1 MERRKPNASTAGLLA
16 WPEKAPE
23 EVAVEAEAGVVG
35 RPRLQPPDKVGA
47 VLFGG
52 QVSEEEAESL
62 MKRKPCSGP
71 KLKEMT
77 GSGIFSTESQDGA
90 AEYGSPG
97 SRPCQQAAGVISQ
110 ISFSAD
116 ENVSPKKPTTLTEM
130 AKQRE
135 LSGNLADDSDSKMK
149 KLLSDAKCKELTGH
163 DIFGPPPEI
172 TPKSLN
178 KHASVNI
185 STSAGFPGDATLT
198 EEEIIKTSKKIHNQ
212 KFQDLFGNNIFKEED
227 APSSALTDKTLS
239 PAKLKEMSGS
249 DIFAD
254 GKAATRDY
262 LGGVR
267 KPPGGGSSL
276 TLL

>member
-1 MERRKPNASTAGLLA
+1 MERRKPNTSKADLLA

-23 EVAVEAEAGVVG
+23 EVDMEAAAVVVG

-62 MKRKPCSGP
+62 MKKPCSGP
-71 KLKEMT
+71 KLKEMI

-90 AEYGSPG
+90 AESGSPD
-97 SRPCQQAAGVISQ
+97 SRPLSAAGVISQ

-116 ENVSPKKPTTLTEM
+116 EDVSPKKPITLTEM

-135 LSGNLADDSDSKMK
+135 LSGNLADDSDSKMR

-163 DIFGPPPEI
+163 DIFGPSPEI

-185 STSAGFPGDATLT
+185 STSAGVPGNTMST
-198 EEEIIKTSKKIHNQ
+198 EEEVIKTSKKIHNQ
-212 KFQDLFGNNIFKEED
+212 KYQDLFGNNIFKEED
-227 APSSALTDKTLS
+227 TPSGSTDKTLS
-239 PAKLKEMSGS
+239 PAKLKEISGS

-254 GKAATRDY
+254 GKAATMDY
-262 LGGVR
+262 LGGIR
-267 KPPGGGSSL
+267 KPPGGESSI